1 MYGVYHID
9 IDIHLPY
16 LNQPDSRAILG
27 GSATTTWMMDV
38 HATQKKAMICSWPE
52 PYCWWKKSCTW
63 DVKTLEMMGWTTD
76 QVVQDIFC
84 Q

>member
-1 MYGVYHID
+1 MKDLEVLLIGSFSQYLQGFTRASSCICINILMYGVYHID

-38 HATQKKAMICSWPE
+38 HATQKKAMICS
-52 PYCWWKKSCTW
+52 
-63 DVKTLEMMGWTTD
+63 
-76 QVVQDIFC
+76 
-84 Q
+84 